1 MIEGRFPNYNAVIPK
16 NNNNIIVVDRQTILN
31 ASKRVAVFAN
41 QGTGLIKLAIA
52 ENVINISAQD
62 IDFSTS
68 AEEQI
73 ACNYQGMSLA
83 IGFKAPFL
91 IEILGALNSEEINIE
106 LSDPSKAGLIVPAN
120 NEENENLVI
129 LLMPMLLND

>member
-1 MIEGRFPNYNAVIPK
+1 MN
-16 NNNNIIVVDRQTILN
+16 
-31 ASKRVAVFAN
+31 
-41 QGTGLIKLAIA
+41 
-52 ENVINISAQD
+52 
-62 IDFSTS
+62 
-68 AEEQI
+68 
-73 ACNYQGMSLA
+73 LA